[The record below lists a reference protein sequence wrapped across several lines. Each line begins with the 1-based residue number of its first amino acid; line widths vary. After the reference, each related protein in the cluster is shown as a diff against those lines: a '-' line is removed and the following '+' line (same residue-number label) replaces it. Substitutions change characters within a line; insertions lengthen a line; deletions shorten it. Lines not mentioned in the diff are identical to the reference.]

1 MSSADREGLSVGYRI
16 RWRLRYAALSVFGPA
31 QLGTD
36 DPQEQLRRERRDRVA
51 AARRARAAA
60 ARNARRPAA

>member
-1 MSSADREGLSVGYRI
+1 MGRTDREGLPLGYRI

-36 DPQEQLRRERRDRVA
+36 DPQERLRQERRERAA
-51 AARRARAAA
+51 AARRARADAETH
-60 ARNARRPAA
+60 RPAA

>member
-1 MSSADREGLSVGYRI
+1 MTRADREGLSVGYRI

-36 DPQEQLRRERRDRVA
+36 DPQEQLRQERRDRVA
-51 AARRARAAA
+51 AARRARAGAPGDT
-60 ARNARRPAA
+60 RRPAA